1 MTLAEVCTCEMYLN
15 IHLTKYFAGLI
26 FVIGSGWWKI
36 FNDKNFL
43 IYGIVFAVELDTPS
57 FSSYMFIVFIFVVQ
71 GVQVHVTEKS
81 CMCFII

>member
-1 MTLAEVCTCEMYLN
+1 MYLI
-15 IHLTKYFAGLI
+15 IHLTKYFACLI
-26 FVIGSGWWKI
+26 FVIGSGDV
-36 FNDKNFL
+36 NSENFL

-71 GVQVHVTEKS
+71 GVQVHVTEQS